1 MSATRRAILAATTAL
16 LAHGAA
22 PQAQAAAATSGR
34 QAPAYYRTRLG
45 TFELT
50 AVYDGVW
57 HRPVDDKFVRN
68 ASYAEVTKALA
79 SAFMPAN
86 TLSIPFT
93 PLVVNTGS
101 KLVLID
107 TGSGGQI
114 APTAGT
120 FGANLAAAG
129 IVPAAIDTILI
140 SNFHPDHINGLKTK
154 DNELVFANAEI
165 LVPQKEWTFWM
176 DDANLARASTDMIKT
191 YMLNARRIFGDIR
204 ARVTPFDP
212 GKAVAPGIL
221 AVDAP
226 GHTPGHTAYAIVSGE
241 QSMMA
246 LCDTTNHPWL
256 FARHPEWQ
264 PIVDQD
270 GPLAVKTRKRLLD
283 RVSADRMTV
292 QGYHFPYPG
301 NGHIVRTATGY
312 DFVPALWQPSL

>member
-1 MSATRRAILAATTAL
+1 MSATRRAFLVATTAL

-22 PQAQAAAATSGR
+22 PRARAAAATSGR

-57 HRPVDDKFVRN
+57 HRLVDEKFVRN
-68 ASYAEVTKALA
+68 APYAEVTKALA

-129 IVPAAIDTILI
+129 IAPAAIDTILI
-140 SNFHPDHINGLKTK
+140 SNFHPDHINGIKTK

-165 LVPQKEWTFWM
+165 LVPQKEWAFWM

-212 GKAVAPGIL
+212 GKAVAPGIT